1 MKNFKRSISRKIKR
15 FLELFD
21 RNYSKEYCF
30 ILLKI
35 PSHKSSNCRL
45 REKKGETIRYNKDF
59 HFIRQK
65 VNGVEKL
72 REKLVIIFED

>member
-45 REKKGETIRYNKDF
+45 REKKGETIRYNKDLF
-59 HFIRQK
+59 YPSKSKRCGKIT
-65 VNGVEKL
+65 
-72 REKLVIIFED
+72 REACYNF